1 MSEEDPTP
9 SEKLTL
15 VDPSSFKSSVKRI
28 GVSGGTAP
36 FFRLELIQAEEGSE
50 LTTSK
55 SKHIGKDLSRAR
67 DEVSFYEKILAPAP
81 NASRDALG
89 GICDFMFPYLGI
101 LKAKEEGQEE
111 VELDLLVLENLF
123 DGKKQLR
130 LLDLKMGSST
140 ASAGWQGKSRF
151 RAFKQQLFDKTTN
164 SVKEGYRLEG
174 FDGCPQAL
182 KTMVPFIEHMMQ
194 DKGDSK
200 ASKKSRRVM
209 FQQLEGTKIFQHLL
223 DIHLEHST
231 DNDETMYDS
240 DEYLEITMHEIVKR
254 LTKLAIACHAVSIPQ
269 KWIGS
274 SLAIGFDAGEVP
286 NRSKTEE
293 DIRNSAIVRVFD
305 WGRSELNDT
314 NHMNTLTES
323 EIEDREFFWE
333 QYKTGINTISWVA
346 THKYLNRFCCASWES
361 VTFLVY
367 DHDSVSNDDFM
378 CSATVLLKE
387 TEMKKRPLLTKRGG
401 KGGTLTYSIEWKEF
415 EENSR
420 MKGAWKITI
429 VSGEDLPN
437 LDFGVANL
445 CGSATQASDPY
456 VIIRPLPSSKQESP
470 FVFEQITTVKENN
483 LHPVWNEHFSIPVSH
498 TGSDLLQEAFDDAE
512 LSPSDAVISKSKSSW
527 VERVKATITKAD

>member
-9 SEKLTL
+9 SEKLTS
-15 VDPSSFKSSVKRI
+15 VDPSLFKSPVKRI

-36 FFRLELIQAEEGSE
+36 FFRLELTQAEDGS
-50 LTTSK
+50 SK
-55 SKHIGKDLSRAR
+55 SKYIGKDLSRAR

-101 LKAKEEGQEE
+101 LKTKEEGQEK

-140 ASAGWQGKSRF
+140 ASANWQGKSRL

-182 KTMVPFIEHMMQ
+182 KTMVPLIEHMMQ
-194 DKGDSK
+194 DEGDSK
-200 ASKKSRRVM
+200 SSKKSRRLM

-223 DIHLEHST
+223 DIHLEHAT

-240 DEYLEITMHEIVKR
+240 VEYLEITMHEIVKR
-254 LTKLAIACHAVSIPQ
+254 LTKLAIACHAISIPQ

-286 NRSKTEE
+286 NRSKSEE

-314 NHMNTLTES
+314 NHIKTLTES
-323 EIEDREFFWE
+323 EIKDRECFWE
-333 QYKTGINTISWVA
+333 QYKAGIDTISWVA

-361 VTFLVY
+361 ITFLVY
-367 DHDSVSNDDFM
+367 DHDSVGNDDFM
-378 CSATVLLKE
+378 CSTTVLLKE
-387 TEMKKRPLLTKRGG
+387 TEMKKQSLLTKRGR
-401 KGGTLTYSIEWKEF
+401 KAGTLTYSIEWKEF
-415 EENSR
+415 KENSR

-429 VSGEDLPN
+429 GSGEDLPN
-437 LDFGVANL
+437 LDIGVINL
-445 CGSATQASDPY
+445 CGVDTSQASDPY

-470 FVFEQITTVKENN
+470 FVYEQLTTVKENN
-483 LHPVWNEHFSIPVSH
+483 LNPVWNEHFSIPVSH
-498 TGSDLLQEAFDDAE
+498 TDSDLLQEAFDDAE

-527 VERVKATITKAD
+527 VERVKATSTKAD